1 MPTPPFAVP
10 VGPARPV
17 GPAVPV
23 GRATLGARAALLGAL
38 WLGAALLPRGAAAAT
53 DPKAVLQAAEEGRK
67 VDNSAQKVRMVLIS
81 KSGAERVREFE
92 LKVRRDGDVLRSYT
106 RFLSP
111 ADVAG
116 TQLVV
121 VDQPDT
127 RDEQLLF
134 LPALRRTNRIAGK
147 ARTGSFMGSD
157 FAFED
162 LEVSSTGDA
171 THSLVTEDDA
181 QWVIDTVPGAE
192 SSYGRLRTT
201 VRRSDKLPVKV
212 EFFDKKGAPLK
223 TLEVTEVMRQGE
235 TTFPKVSVMTHLQ
248 AGTRTRLEVLESRQ
262 NLPPAELPDELF
274 TASWMERHP

>member
-1 MPTPPFAVP
+1 MLSP
-10 VGPARPV
+10 VAPRA
-17 GPAVPV
+17 
-23 GRATLGARAALLGAL
+23 GRAAATLLLLCLCAAAPG
-38 WLGAALLPRGAAAAT
+38 PAAAAT
-53 DPKAVLQAAEEGRK
+53 DPKAVLQAAEEGRR
-67 VDNSAQKVRMVLIS
+67 VDNSAQRLRMVLIS

-134 LPALRRTNRIAGK
+134 LPALHRTNRIAGK
-147 ARTGSFMGSD
+147 ARSGSFMGSD

-162 LEVSSTGDA
+162 LEVSSTQDA
-171 THSLVTEDDA
+171 THSLVSEDGV
-181 QWVIDTVPGAE
+181 QWVIDTVPGPE

-223 TLEVTEVMRQGE
+223 ILEVTEVMSQGA
-235 TTFPKVSVMTHLQ
+235 TTFPKVSLMTHLQ
-248 AGTRTRLEVLESRQ
+248 AGTRTRIEVMESRQ